1 MDLMYVR
8 QLGKCLTW
16 IMLVEFLRTQVL
28 NDDDDDGGDDGG
40 DDNGDDV
47 DNCNNRWSATDY
59 KGYSFNWRKLGKVDS
74 WEQQYL
80 AEMDITIMVHF
91 KKSEDL
97 MLYLLSWPS
106 EVLLND

>member
-1 MDLMYVR
+1 MPNIVAVNQYSAKTV
-8 QLGKCLTW
+8 TT
-16 IMLVEFLRTQVL
+16 VNALRDIRRWL
-28 NDDDDDGGDDGG
+28 
-40 DDNGDDV
+40 V

-80 AEMDITIMVHF
+80 AEMDITIIVHF

>member
-1 MDLMYVR
+1 MPNIVAVNQYSAKTV
-8 QLGKCLTW
+8 TT
-16 IMLVEFLRTQVL
+16 VNALRDIRRWL
-28 NDDDDDGGDDGG
+28 
-40 DDNGDDV
+40 V

>member
-1 MDLMYVR
+1 MPNIVAVNQYSAKTV
-8 QLGKCLTW
+8 TT
-16 IMLVEFLRTQVL
+16 VNALRDIRRWL
-28 NDDDDDGGDDGG
+28 
-40 DDNGDDV
+40 V
-47 DNCNNRWSATDY
+47 DNCNSRWSATDY